1 MSKHPIELLAV
12 DLDGTLVD
20 SAPDIAYCV
29 DRALEAA
36 GFEPPGEAL
45 ARVWIGD
52 GLEQLI
58 WRALAHAGAPR
69 DDGIHAEAMRA
80 FLACYREN
88 LFVRSALYPG
98 AVDVLDL
105 ALEHGIRLCCITNKR
120 EAASRP
126 LLEQAGL
133 LDRFELL
140 LGGDTLPEKKPSPLP
155 LQHAARTLG
164 VELARCTLL
173 GDSPQDLRAARAAG
187 CGFIWASYGYG
198 KVDPVERGPY
208 AELTAL
214 ANLPALLGLR

>member
-1 MSKHPIELLAV
+1 LSKQPIELLAV

-45 ARVWIGD
+45 TRSWIGD

-58 WRALAHAGAPR
+58 ARALAHAGAPR
-69 DDGIHAEAMRA
+69 ADGIHAETVRA
-80 FLACYREN
+80 FIACYRDN
-88 LFVRSALYPG
+88 LFVRSTLYPG
-98 AVDVLDL
+98 CVEALDL

-120 EAASRP
+120 EAASRG

-133 LDRFELL
+133 LSRFELL

-155 LQHAARTLG
+155 LQHATRTLG
-164 VELARCTLL
+164 VAAARCTLL
-173 GDSPQDLRAARAAG
+173 GDSRQDLRAARAAG

-198 KVDPVERGPY
+198 KVEPAERAPFP
-208 AELTAL
+208 ELATL
-214 ANLPALLGLR
+214 VNLPALLGLR

>member
-1 MSKHPIELLAV
+1 MSKHALELLAV

-20 SAPDIAYCV
+20 SAPDIAYCL

-120 EAASRP
+120 ESLSQP
-126 LLEQAGL
+126 LLEHAGL

-155 LQHAARTLG
+155 LRHAASTLA
-164 VELARCTLL
+164 VDVARCTLL
-173 GDSPQDLRAARAAG
+173 GDSHQDLRAARAAG
-187 CGFIWASYGYG
+187 YGFIWAAYGYG
-198 KVDPVERGPY
+198 KVDPAERAPFPQL
-208 AELTAL
+208 AAL
-214 ANLPALLGLR
+214 ADLPALLGLR